1 MNNMNNLK
9 SLQSLIE
16 ELNLS
21 NSSNDKKEVL
31 KKYSECKSLLFFI
44 YNPFFKYNITSDN
57 LKKRYDL
64 VLETPTNIPN
74 IEQLLEK
81 LYKREVTGHEAIKL
95 VNRFIEEN
103 QYFAELIYKI
113 VDRDLEIRIGIKGI
127 NDVFENLIPEFSVA
141 LANSY
146 KDRQHKV
153 NLEKEDFYVSRKL
166 DGCRNI
172 SIIDCDGEIT
182 FFSRAGKEF
191 LTLDTLKKDI
201 RKLNLTS
208 VVLDGELCLVDD
220 NGNENF
226 QDVMKQI
233 NKKNHTIQTPR
244 YKVFDI
250 LTTEE
255 FLTKKSKEI
264 LTNRLNRINFEG
276 SICIEKLEQIKVHSK
291 EELNSLN
298 EEAISNGWEG
308 LILRKNTVYEGKR
321 TNNMLKVKQFFDA
334 EYKVLDIEL
343 GEMDDGHGNKINVL
357 SNIIIEHKGN
367 KVGVGSGFTI
377 EERVRFYNNP
387 AEILNKEVTIQYFA
401 ESLNQKGE
409 YSLRFPVIKVI
420 HGDKREV

>member
-1 MNNMNNLK
+1 MNNLEALQKLIDELK
-9 SLQSLIE
+9 ST
-16 ELNLS
+16 
-21 NSSNDKKEVL
+21 NSANDKKEIL
-31 KKYSECKSLLFFI
+31 KKYSECKQLLFYT
-44 YNPFFKYNITSDN
+44 YNSFFNYYVTSDV
-57 LKKRYDL
+57 LKKRDI
-64 VLETPTNIPN
+64 VADQSTDISNITT
-74 IEQLLEK
+74 LLDK
-81 LYKREVTGHEAIKL
+81 LRNREVTGHAATGL
-95 VNRFIEEN
+95 VNRFIKEN
-103 QYFAELIYKI
+103 IQYKELIYKI
-113 VDRDLEIRIGIKGI
+113 IDRDLEIRIGIKGI

-141 LANSY
+141 LANKY
-146 KDRQHKV
+146 RDYANKV
-153 NLEKEDFYVSRKL
+153 NLIRDDWRASRKL
-166 DGCRNI
+166 DGCRCI
-172 SIIDCDGEIT
+172 AVIDENQNVR
-182 FFSRAGKEF
+182 FYSRQGKEF
-191 LTLDTLKKDI
+191 LTLGILRTDIEGLSLKNI
-201 RKLNLTS
+201 
-208 VVLDGELCLVDD
+208 VLDGEICLVDSQ
-220 NGNENF
+220 GNENF

-233 NKKNHTIQTPR
+233 TKKEHTIQNPR

-255 FLTKKSKEI
+255 FYSKKSKLI
-264 LTNRLNRINFEG
+264 LTERLSRIDFCDV
-276 SICIEKLEQIKVHSK
+276 CIEKLQQRRVVSQ
-291 EELNSLN
+291 EELNTLT

-308 LILRKNTVYEGKR
+308 LILRKNTFYEGKR

>member
-1 MNNMNNLK
+1 M
-9 SLQSLIE
+9 
-16 ELNLS
+16 
-21 NSSNDKKEVL
+21 
-31 KKYSECKSLLFFI
+31 
-44 YNPFFKYNITSDN
+44 
-57 LKKRYDL
+57 
-64 VLETPTNIPN
+64 
-74 IEQLLEK
+74 
-81 LYKREVTGHEAIKL
+81 
-95 VNRFIEEN
+95 VNRFIKEN
-103 QYFAELIYKI
+103 IQYKELIYKI
-113 VDRDLEIRIGIKGI
+113 IDRDLEIRIGIKGI

-141 LANSY
+141 LANKY
-146 KDRQHKV
+146 RDYANKV
-153 NLEKEDFYVSRKL
+153 NLIRDDWRASRKL
-166 DGCRNI
+166 DGCRCI
-172 SIIDCDGEIT
+172 AVIDENQNVR
-182 FFSRAGKEF
+182 FYSRQGKEF
-191 LTLDTLKKDI
+191 LTLGILRTDIEGLSLKNI
-201 RKLNLTS
+201 
-208 VVLDGELCLVDD
+208 VLDGEICLVDSQ
-220 NGNENF
+220 GNENF

-233 NKKNHTIQTPR
+233 TKKEHTIQNPR

-255 FLTKKSKEI
+255 FYSKKSKLI
-264 LTNRLNRINFEG
+264 LTERLSRIDFCDV
-276 SICIEKLEQIKVHSK
+276 CIEKLQQRRVVSQ
-291 EELNSLN
+291 EELNTLT

-308 LILRKNTVYEGKR
+308 LILRKNTFYEGKR